1 MYYINIQRYVT
12 LMCCKIKTT
21 SNVCKTNMCTMQ
33 TVCATSSVLA
43 SVSCVVISLF
53 FIDVEATIFIVHITN
68 KWGSFDLVV
77 NLSGVALLNRLFEIY
92 ADTITWRFRGIKK
105 LQTNLTLSQLTE
117 STTLHIS
124 LSGGGSCFSLES
136 WCMVR

>member
-1 MYYINIQRYVT
+1 MYNANCLCHKFRFGFCF
-12 LMCCKIKTT
+12 LCCYKL
-21 SNVCKTNMCTMQ
+21 
-33 TVCATSSVLA
+33 VLY
-43 SVSCVVISLF
+43 C
-53 FIDVEATIFIVHITN
+53 VEATIFIVHITN
-68 KWGSFDLVV
+68 EWGSFDLVV

-92 ADTITWRFRGIKK
+92 ADTISWRFRGIKK